1 MRIMKKLQIMTL
13 VLLMTGALSL
23 EAQTTIGGR
32 IGANIGLATVD
43 GLADLITP
51 DITALNTFTGGL
63 TINQR
68 IDDRLSFTSGLHYK
82 RKGFVASESIGVE
95 LFEVNI
101 PVGAKAETRLDY
113 IEVPLLLNIG
123 FNQGQKVQPYIEFGP
138 AFSYAV
144 AGEIQPT
151 VQVILEFNTPPIDLD
166 LSKEIYSRIEVAG
179 QGVAGLK
186 IPYGQGV
193 FDLGVSY
200 THAFT
205 DMLADPV
212 LDIKL
217 RNYGIGLHAGFAMT
231 LAGKDKV

>member
-1 MRIMKKLQIMTL
+1 MKKLQIL
-13 VLLMTGALSL
+13 AWVLLLAGTFSL
-23 EAQTTIGGR
+23 QAQTTIGGR

-51 DITALNTFTGGL
+51 DISALNTFTGGL

-68 IDDRLSFTSGLHYK
+68 LDDRLSFTSGVHYK
-82 RKGFVASESIGVE
+82 RKGFVASESIGIE

-113 IEVPLLLNIG
+113 IEVPILLNIG
-123 FNQGQKVQPYIEFGP
+123 FNNGQKVQPYIEFGP

-144 AGEIQPT
+144 SGEIQPSL
-151 VQVILEFNTPPIDLD
+151 QVVLEINTPKIDLD
-166 LSKEIYSRIEVAG
+166 LSKDIYNRFEVAG
-179 QGVAGLK
+179 QGVAGIK
-186 IPYGQGV
+186 IPYGAGI

-231 LAGKDKV
+231 INGNDTE